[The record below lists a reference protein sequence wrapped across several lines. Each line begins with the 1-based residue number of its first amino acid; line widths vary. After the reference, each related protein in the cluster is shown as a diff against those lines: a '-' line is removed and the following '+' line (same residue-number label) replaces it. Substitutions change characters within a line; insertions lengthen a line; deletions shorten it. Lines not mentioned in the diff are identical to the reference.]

1 MHLTIHSLL
10 GITPEPTVYKTFQF
24 ARTVTQVEWS
34 PDSKYL
40 LVNLGLDILRPG
52 YMTEVNLIDVA
63 AGEIVLTRRHTD
75 GAHDVP
81 ANGIG
86 WLTDSERFVTGTID
100 GMIYVWNLQGV
111 VVQEMDVADN
121 KTLDKWCMIPGQNAA
136 AIVTDRSKI
145 EIISFNG
152 EERRYVDSVAD
163 APTVMAVSPNGS
175 YLAISMKSDED
186 LCRPAQIFIYDFQ
199 TLTFMHALEAD
210 SYVNDRFLIM
220 PTFCGPN
227 GEILCAGSENGKL
240 NFWDVETGEQIMV
253 LEEHSKHTGWT
264 AFHPTMPGLMASCS
278 DDNHIILWA
287 TKELNRALQY
297 DDDKWIESH
306 REKPAQLSI
315 DIKKGW

>member
-1 MHLTIHSLL
+1 M
-10 GITPEPTVYKTFQF
+10 GNTPEPTIYKTFQF
-24 ARTVTQVEWS
+24 SRTITHVEWS

-52 YMTEVNLIDVA
+52 YVTEFSLIDIA
-63 AGEIVLTRRHTD
+63 AGEVVLTRRHRD
-75 GAHDVP
+75 GARDIP

-86 WLTDSERFVTGTID
+86 WMTDSERFVTGTID
-100 GMIYVWNLQGV
+100 GMIYIWNLQGV
-111 VVQEMDVADN
+111 IVREMDVADN

-136 AIVTDRSKI
+136 AIVTDRSKV
-145 EIISFNG
+145 EIISFDD

-163 APTVMAVSPNGS
+163 TPTVMAVSPNGS
-175 YLAISMKSDED
+175 YLAISMRSNED
-186 LCRPAQIFIYDFQ
+186 LCRPAQIFVYDFQ
-199 TLTFMHALEAD
+199 TLTFMRALEAD
-210 SYVNDRFLIM
+210 SYVNDLFLIM

-240 NFWDVETGEQIMV
+240 NFWDVETGEQIMI
-253 LEEHSKHTGWT
+253 LEEHSKHSGWT

-287 TKELNRALQY
+287 TKDLNRALQD

-306 REKPAQLSI
+306 REEPTLLSI